1 MTERKHKAI
10 KNIAL
15 HVFGYMEHIVITD
28 IVNQHCEQ
36 VLTGH
41 DLFEEEFLVEP
52 RKLAW
57 NKAVLLSKKA
67 VLLCGMVQKGDI
79 VFFGS
84 GVCAL
89 VRRFWAISEV
99 QFVEVVE
106 LPMVHGDISVRC
118 FSADAEKQDAPSRF
132 EESRFVIDSCI
143 WHNTEIEG
151 IIRVC
156 VPILLDLCITYM
168 LWAKFVCEKSHR

>member
-10 KNIAL
+10 KYIAF

-28 IVNQHCEQ
+28 IVNQYCEQ

-57 NKAVLLSKKA
+57 NKAVLFSNKA

-84 GVCAL
+84 GVCTL

-132 EESRFVIDSCI
+132 EENRFVIDSCI

-156 VPILLDLCITYM
+156 VPILLDLYIINMT
-168 LWAKFVCEKSHR
+168 